1 MEWNDVHAMM
11 LATRARAVRRRILE
25 LGASRPRIGPAELE
39 RYDGRI
45 LGRHNRAVSRMLEL
59 AERLERGDLMKLP
72 QSAAI
77 AIAADIGYELGR
89 EHEDY
94 ADIAEDWMDS
104 MDESASNDMMKG
116 ADDAGA

>member
-1 MEWNDVHAMM
+1 MPDQR
-11 LATRARAVRRRILE
+11 TY
-25 LGASRPRIGPAELE
+25 LE
-39 RYDGRI
+39 RV
-45 LGRHNRAVSRMLEL
+45 RAGEGTDVFI
-59 AERLERGDLMKLP
+59 DLMKLP

-94 ADIAEDWMDS
+94 ADIAEDWMNA

-116 ADDAGA
+116 ADDAEQA

>member
-1 MEWNDVHAMM
+1 MTDQQQR
-11 LATRARAVRRRILE
+11 TY
-25 LGASRPRIGPAELE
+25 LE
-39 RYDGRI
+39 RV
-45 LGRHNRAVSRMLEL
+45 RAGEGTDVFI
-59 AERLERGDLMKLP
+59 DLMKLP

-94 ADIAEDWMDS
+94 ADIAEDWMNA